1 MSIIELTT
9 LMVDQ
14 SKSLQPFAISL
25 TKDKETAKDLC
36 QETIY
41 RALSNIEKYQMDT
54 NLKSWLYTIMRNIF
68 INDYR
73 KSKRQPSASADE
85 LVVSNNMWHAASN
98 MALSIIETKEIEQA
112 VYLLPAIFRSAFVL
126 YVQGYK
132 YHEIAEILNEPLGTI
147 KSRIHFARKTLKE
160 QINKN

>member
-14 SKSLQPFAISL
+14 SKSLQPFAVSL

-36 QETIY
+36 QETMY
-41 RALSNIEKYQMDT
+41 RALSNIEKYQMGT

-73 KSKRQPSASADE
+73 KSKRQPTISADE
-85 LVVSNNMWHAASN
+85 MVVSNNMFHATQN
-98 MALSIIETKEIEQA
+98 TALSIIETKEIEQA

-126 YVQGYK
+126 YVHGYK
-132 YHEIAEILNEPLGTI
+132 YHEIADILREPLGTI